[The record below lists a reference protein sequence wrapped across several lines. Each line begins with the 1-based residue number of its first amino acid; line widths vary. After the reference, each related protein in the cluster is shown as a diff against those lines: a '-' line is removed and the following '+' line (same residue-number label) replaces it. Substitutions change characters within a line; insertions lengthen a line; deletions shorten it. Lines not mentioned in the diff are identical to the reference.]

1 MREALQKLVSVY
13 RKYGFSGFVRRL
25 AAWLRANVLDALHPA
40 ALLRPRRCRRL
51 IRQMLAEESARVIL
65 WRSSFGWQVP
75 LFQRPQHI
83 ARELSRSGSLVIYE
97 VSRMTDGCV
106 TLRRQGERLW
116 LFNFGNR
123 PLRRLLLRELRRDA
137 RPKYLQLYSTDWML
151 SVRELERARAK
162 GFQLIYEYV
171 DHISP
176 VLSGT
181 GTLPKNVSE
190 KYRYAMRH
198 RDVYVAVTAERLRL
212 DVLARRGA
220 RRLILSSNG
229 VDYTFFQGG
238 DPAFRPDP
246 DFRAVQERGL
256 PILCYYGALAA
267 WFDYELLKTIART
280 GRYSVVL
287 FGIRYDDSFDRSVRG
302 EEGIFFLGA
311 RPYERLRDYAR
322 LCDLMLIPFLLNDVT
337 RATSPVKLFEYMA
350 LHKPIVTTDMDECRR
365 YASVLIGRDPEDFL
379 AKIEL
384 GLRLRDDP
392 GYLALLDR
400 EARANDWREKAR
412 AISDALERD
421 E

>member
-1 MREALQKLVSVY
+1 MYL
-13 RKYGFSGFVRRL
+13 
-25 AAWLRANVLDALHPA
+25 
-40 ALLRPRRCRRL
+40 
-51 IRQMLAEESARVIL
+51 
-65 WRSSFGWQVP
+65 
-75 LFQRPQHI
+75 
-83 ARELSRSGSLVIYE
+83 
-97 VSRMTDGCV
+97 
-106 TLRRQGERLW
+106 
-116 LFNFGNR
+116 

-162 GFQLIYEYV
+162 GFRLIYEYV

-220 RRLILSSNG
+220 RRLIVSSNG
-229 VDYTFFQGG
+229 VDYAFFQGG

-267 WFDYELLKTIART
+267 WFDYELLKTVART

-322 LCDLMLIPFLLNDVT
+322 LCDLMLIPFLLNDIT

-350 LHKPIVTTDMDECRR
+350 AGKPILCSRMPECLRYKSVECYTD
-365 YASVLIGRDPEDFL
+365 AADFL
-379 AKIEL
+379 KKAESL
-384 GLRLRDDP
+384 LARRADP
-392 GYLALLDR
+392 ALLAVLRR
-400 EARANDWREKAR
+400 EALENTWDAR
-412 AISDALERD
+412 TDEILAALETAPRREED
-421 E
+421 TRPFLLPTMKNAVSD